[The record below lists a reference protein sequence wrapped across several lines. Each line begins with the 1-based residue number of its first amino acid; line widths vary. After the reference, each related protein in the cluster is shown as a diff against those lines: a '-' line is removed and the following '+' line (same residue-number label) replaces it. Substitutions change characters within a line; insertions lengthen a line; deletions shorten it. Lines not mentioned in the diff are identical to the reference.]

1 MLSAIFNEYE
11 SRLNSIQ
18 DRRAQEVKMIRNIGV
33 YTQAEV
39 YQTKKGRMHEFT
51 CTAEQNSSAN
61 SVDLDIE
68 GFLGLAGDL
77 APVASTARARPSR
90 RNDQ

>member
-1 MLSAIFNEYE
+1 
-11 SRLNSIQ
+11 
-18 DRRAQEVKMIRNIGV
+18 MIRNIVV

-39 YQTKKGRMHEFT
+39 HQTKKRRMHEFT

-68 GFLGLAGDL
+68 GFLGVAGDL
-77 APVASTARARPSR
+77 APVGRVDRAPAPR
-90 RNDQ
+90 